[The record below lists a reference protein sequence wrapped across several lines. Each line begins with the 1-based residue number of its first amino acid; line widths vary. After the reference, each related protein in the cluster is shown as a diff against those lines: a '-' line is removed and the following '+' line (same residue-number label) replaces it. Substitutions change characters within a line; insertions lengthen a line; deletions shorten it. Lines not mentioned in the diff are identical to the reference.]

1 MGGRYE
7 CRWGWKEQI
16 ALQYLSTGGSFTCPV
31 VTYYQ
36 GQPNYFSTI
45 QNWDTAKGRP
55 QFEITFSSGDCQS
68 EKVWQLSASQTVL
81 ADNSH
86 TFSIISF
93 RGDTCH
99 HTLCNSIHKR
109 HLTVV
114 PTDSCPLW
122 QLSPLT
128 VVSSDSCLIWQLS
141 NQSIYMSVVWK
152 TKIWQLSASKL

>member
-16 ALQYLSTGGSFTCPV
+16 ALQYSTTGGSFTCPV

-109 HLTVV
+109 HLA
-114 PTDSCPLW
+114 
-122 QLSPLT
+122 
-128 VVSSDSCLIWQLS
+128 VVSSDSCPTNRFTCQLFKKLRS
-141 NQSIYMSVVWK
+141 DSCPLQNCKVL
-152 TKIWQLSASKL
+152 QLSALKL